1 MSAALRA
8 FEAQWR
14 ARTPDALQPIREQA
28 MQRFLKLGL
37 PTKHDETWRYTDL
50 RSVAAQNYDQAGC
63 VATDPAT
70 TDAATDADAGANA
83 GAGAPSNDAALTLVD
98 AGQHAATVAMI
109 NGCPPLPADL
119 PTINGI
125 EINSIKELYKQNP
138 SSLRRFFESASDADQ
153 RRWVLLN
160 TALFIDGL
168 YLKIT
173 QSVATPLVIL
183 HVSQGGGAQA
193 AHPRIIIE
201 ASPGA
206 SATIIEHHISEGDSA
221 PLSNSNT
228 HIALGKGAQLEHYR
242 VYATGAG
249 ATHLDALDIHQAEN
263 SQCRQF
269 TIALGGGL
277 VRSSLEGRLNQ
288 RGASLDS
295 NSLLVGH
302 QERHVDCVNIV
313 THAAPDTHSRQTA
326 RAIASDVSRVIF
338 NSKVIVNAG
347 ANGSDSK
354 QSCRG
359 LLLSPSAEIDT
370 RPQLEIHADEVKCA
384 HGATTGRLDPD
395 MLFYLLSRGLDR
407 ETAQSLLVYAFL
419 ADVLTGM
426 SVSSAR
432 AAIENALIDQLPDA
446 QTLRK
451 FR

>member
-1 MSAALRA
+1 MSAALRS

-28 MQRFLKLGL
+28 IQRFLKLGL
-37 PTKHDETWRYTDL
+37 PTLSDETWRYTDL
-50 RSVAAQNYDQAGC
+50 RSLAAQSFQKAPCETRGDI
-63 VATDPAT
+63 DPA
-70 TDAATDADAGANA
+70 A
-83 GAGAPSNDAALTLVD
+83 SLSLVD
-98 AGQHAATVAMI
+98 ANQHAATLSLI
-109 NGCPPLPADL
+109 NGCLPPNADRAS
-119 PTINGI
+119 INGI
-125 EINSIKELYKQNP
+125 EISSIKTLSQSDPKG
-138 SSLRRFFESASDADQ
+138 LARFFPATSDADQ

-160 TALFIDGL
+160 TALFVDGL

-173 QSVATPLVIL
+173 RQVTEPLVIL
-183 HVSQGGGAQA
+183 HVSTGERAHEA
-193 AHPRIIIE
+193 AHPRIIID
-201 ASPGA
+201 AAPGS
-206 SATIIEHHISEGDSA
+206 SATIIEHHVSHGGIA
-221 PLSNSNT
+221 PLNNSNT
-228 HIALGKGAQLEHYR
+228 HISLSMDAQLEHYR

-249 ATHLDALDIHQAEN
+249 ASHLDSLDIHQAHG
-263 SQCRQF
+263 SQCKQF

-277 VRSSLEGRLNQ
+277 VRSSLEAHLNEP
-288 RGASLDS
+288 GASLDS
-295 NSLLVGH
+295 YSLLVGH
-302 QERHVDCVNIV
+302 EDRHVDCINIV
-313 THAAPDTHSRQTA
+313 THAAPNTRSRQTA

-347 ANGSDSK
+347 AVGSDSR

-432 AAIENALIDQLPDA
+432 AAIENALISQLPDS
-446 QTLRK
+446 QILRK

>member
-1 MSAALRA
+1 MSAALRS

-14 ARTPDALQPIREQA
+14 ARSADALQPIREQA
-28 MQRFLKLGL
+28 MQRFMKLGL
-37 PTKHDETWRYTDL
+37 PTQRDETWRYTDL
-50 RSVAAQNYDQAGC
+50 RGLAAQSFE
-63 VATDPAT
+63 
-70 TDAATDADAGANA
+70 AAPCETRGEIDRGALM
-83 GAGAPSNDAALTLVD
+83 SLVD
-98 AGQHAATVAMI
+98 AGQHAATLVMI
-109 NGCPPLPADL
+109 NGCLPLN
-119 PTINGI
+119 TSETSINGI
-125 EINSIKELYKQNP
+125 EISSIKALSQSNP
-138 SSLRRFFESASDADQ
+138 KSLERFFPAASDADQ

-160 TALFIDGL
+160 TALFDDGL
-168 YLKIT
+168 YLKVT
-173 QSVATPLVIL
+173 RQVTEPLVIL
-183 HVSQGGGAQA
+183 HVSTGERAHES
-193 AHPRIIIE
+193 AHPRIIID
-201 ASPGA
+201 AAPGS
-206 SATIIEHHISEGDSA
+206 SATIIEHHVSHGDIA
-221 PLSNSNT
+221 PLNNSNT
-228 HIALGKGAQLEHYR
+228 HISLSMDAQLEHYR

-249 ATHLDALDIHQAEN
+249 ASHLDALDIHQARG
-263 SQCRQF
+263 SHCKQF

-277 VRSSLEGRLNQ
+277 VRSSLEAHLNEP
-288 RGASLDS
+288 GASLDS
-295 NSLLVGH
+295 YSLLVGH
-302 QERHVDCVNIV
+302 EDRHVDCVNIV
-313 THAAPDTHSRQTA
+313 THAAPNTRSRQTA

-347 ANGSDSK
+347 AVGSDSQ

-432 AAIENALIDQLPDA
+432 AAIENALISQLPDS
-446 QTLRK
+446 QILRK

>member
-1 MSAALRA
+1 MSAALRS
-8 FEAQWR
+8 FETQWR

-37 PTKHDETWRYTDL
+37 PSLRDETWRYTDL
-50 RSVAAQNYDQAGC
+50 RSLAASSYGEAGC
-63 VATDPAT
+63 AVKAP
-70 TDAATDADAGANA
+70 DAGAETGA
-83 GAGAPSNDAALTLVD
+83 GAGAGAGAIRGHAALSLVD
-98 AGQHAATVAMI
+98 PGQHAATITMR
-109 NGCPPLPADL
+109 NGCPLLGADL
-119 PTINGI
+119 PVINDI
-125 EINSIKELYKQNP
+125 EINSIKELYKQDP
-138 SSLRRFFESASDADQ
+138 SYLRRFFESASDADQ

-173 QSVATPLVIL
+173 GTVATPLVVRHL
-183 HVSQGGGAQA
+183 SQGGGAQA
-193 AHPRIIIE
+193 AHPRIIID

-206 SATIIEHHISEGDSA
+206 SATIIEHHVSEGDSA

-249 ATHLDALDIHQAEN
+249 ATHLDSLDIHQSQD

-277 VRSSLEGRLNQ
+277 VRSSLEARLNQ
-288 RGASLDS
+288 PGASLES
-295 NSLLVGH
+295 YSLLVGH
-302 QERHVDCVNIV
+302 EERHVDCVNIV
-313 THAAPDTHSRQTA
+313 THAAPNTRSRQTA

-407 ETAQSLLVYAFL
+407 ETAQSLLVFAFL

-432 AAIENALIDQLPDA
+432 AAIENALISQLPDS
-446 QTLRK
+446 QILRN